1 MSEEVKR
8 PVRDLEAQ
16 VVDEVELPEVFM
28 TPVRPDVI
36 RRAYLSSLTARIQ
49 PQGRDPMAGL
59 RTSAESWGAGHGVA
73 RVPRVKGRGYPAAS
87 RGARANQAVGG
98 VRIQAPRANKVV
110 WERINR
116 KERRL
121 AIRSAIA
128 ATASVELVSAR
139 HRLGELDSVPVIV
152 VDDLASLEKTRD
164 FYEFLLRLGLEEE
177 LRRLK
182 RRFRKIRAG
191 RGKMRGRV
199 RQRARGPLVVYH
211 EDGGISRAA
220 RNVPGVDVVSV
231 RNLGVI
237 HLAPGGVPG
246 RLTIWTVGAIEA
258 LRSEQVPLVGR
269 R

>member
-164 FYEFLLRLGLEEE
+164 FYEFLLKLGLEEE

>member
-1 MSEEVKR
+1 VSDIKR
-8 PVRDLEAQ
+8 PILDLEAQ
-16 VVDEVELPEVFM
+16 VVDELELPEVFL

-49 PQGRDPMAGL
+49 PQGRDPLAGL

-98 VRIQAPRANKVV
+98 VRIQAPRADKVV

-128 ATASVELVSAR
+128 ATASLELVSAR
-139 HRLGELDSVPVIV
+139 HRLGDLREVPVVV
-152 VDDLASLEKTRD
+152 VDDLASIQKTRD
-164 FYEFLLRLGLEEE
+164 FYEFLLKLGLQAE
-177 LRRLK
+177 LERLK

-199 RQRARGPLVVYH
+199 RQRAKGPLVVYH

-231 RNLGVI
+231 RNVGVI

-258 LRSEQVPLVGR
+258 LREEQAPFLR